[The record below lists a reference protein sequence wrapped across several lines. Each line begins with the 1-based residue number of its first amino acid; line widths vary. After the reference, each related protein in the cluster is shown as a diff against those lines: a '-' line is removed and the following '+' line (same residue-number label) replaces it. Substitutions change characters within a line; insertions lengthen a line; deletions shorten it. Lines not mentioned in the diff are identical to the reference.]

1 MATEGSAS
9 STAAV
14 TTTGAA
20 VATTSTAAAT
30 TTETT
35 PATSASPTA
44 DAGATTSAAPGPN
57 GTLTIMSHD
66 NFVLSKDVV
75 TKFEQANGVA
85 LQFLKAGDAGAAL
98 NKAIL
103 AKNNPLADVFFGVDN
118 TFFSRAID
126 ADIFAP
132 YTPAA
137 LQAVPSDFKL
147 DPQNRLIPVDYG
159 FVNLNYDVAAFGAGK
174 LPLPQTLRDLVKPEY
189 KGKLVAESPATS
201 STGLAFML
209 ATIATFGETGSYTWV
224 DYWKDLHKN
233 DVQIVDG
240 WDTAY
245 NKNFSGSAGKGVQP
259 IVVSYGTSPAYELD
273 ASAGKLKEPPT
284 GNMVP
289 PNGAFRQIEFV
300 GVLKGSKHVD
310 LARKWV
316 DYMLSADV
324 QNDVMPQ
331 MVVYPVV
338 PSATLPDVYKQY
350 APVPQ
355 QPAVIAPDV
364 IAKNRDRWIQ
374 QWTDAVGQ

>member
-1 MATEGSAS
+1 M
-9 STAAV
+9 
-14 TTTGAA
+14 
-20 VATTSTAAAT
+20 
-30 TTETT
+30 
-35 PATSASPTA
+35 
-44 DAGATTSAAPGPN
+44 
-57 GTLTIMSHD
+57 
-66 NFVLSKDVV
+66 
-75 TKFEQANGVA
+75 
-85 LQFLKAGDAGAAL
+85 
-98 NKAIL
+98 
-103 AKNNPLADVFFGVDN
+103 
-118 TFFSRAID
+118 
-126 ADIFAP
+126 
-132 YTPAA
+132 
-137 LQAVPSDFKL
+137 
-147 DPQNRLIPVDYG
+147 
-159 FVNLNYDVAAFGAGK
+159 
-174 LPLPQTLRDLVKPEY
+174 PQTLRDLTKPDY
-189 KGKLVAESPATS
+189 KSKLVAESPATS

-245 NKNFSGSAGKGVQP
+245 NKNFSGSAGKGAQP

-284 GNMVP
+284 GNIMP

-338 PSATLPDVYKQY
+338 PIGHNSGCV
-350 APVPQ
+350 
-355 QPAVIAPDV
+355 
-364 IAKNRDRWIQ
+364 
-374 QWTDAVGQ
+374 